1 MSLLA
6 AAVQAVSYLGG
17 ALALSVALNVVWQ
30 LVAPRDPTKPPLV
43 FHYVPVIGC
52 AVSYGM
58 DPMGFLD
65 DCKRR
70 YGPVF
75 TYPLL
80 GRRITCTLGPMGSNF
95 VLNGKLAHVNAEEA
109 YTHLTT
115 PVFGTEVVYDVPNHV
130 LMEQKKFVKFG
141 LTTDNFRRYVGLI
154 RTEVRGYLNT
164 HVYAEGRKTQQKG
177 VDAFTTSSEITILTA
192 SATLQGREVRAAMD
206 KSFAQLYHDLD
217 GGFTP
222 LNFVFP
228 NLPLPSYRRRDRA
241 QLKMREFYIS
251 ILEKRRAS
259 GQEPDLDML
268 TALQNQEYKTGEPLT
283 DKQIAHIMIALLMAG
298 QHTSAATGAWAILRL
313 GENQDLQRRLYEEQ
327 LEHHLDKET
336 DTLRALTY
344 ENMQTPLLMAFIKE
358 LLRVH
363 PPLHSL
369 MRKIIL
375 DCPVPASVGSPSAEP
390 NASAAF
396 KKRNEGVAYVVP
408 KGEFVLAAPGYSQ
421 VDDSIWGKDAKEFR
435 TERWM
440 EEGNKVPGD
449 EDEGEEDYGWG
460 KISKGG
466 KSAYLPFGAGRH
478 RCIGEQ
484 FANVQLGII
493 IATLVRENTWTLDN
507 PFPGN
512 DYTTMIVM
520 PAKPRNV
527 TFSRREATVKETK
540 E

>member
-1 MSLLA
+1 M
-6 AAVQAVSYLGG
+6 GG
-17 ALALSVALNVVWQ
+17 YVTLALTGVLYTIGAFASIVTLNVLYQ
-30 LVAPRDPTKPPLV
+30 LLAPRDPTRPPLV

-58 DPMGFLD
+58 DPLGFLD
-65 DCKRR
+65 DCKRK

-80 GRRITCTLGPMGSNF
+80 GRKITATLGPLGSNF

-141 LTTDNFRRYVGLI
+141 LTTENFRRYVGLI
-154 RTEVRGYLNT
+154 RQEVLGYVST
-164 HVYAEGRKTQQKG
+164 HVFDQDVKKDAKG

-192 SATLQGREVRAAMD
+192 SATLQGREVRKAMD
-206 KSFAQLYHDLD
+206 KSFAELYHDLD

-259 GQEPDLDML
+259 TDEPDLDML
-268 TALQNQEYKTGEPLT
+268 TALQNQSYRNGEPLT

-313 GENQDLQRRLYEEQ
+313 GENQDLQRRLWEEQ
-327 LEHHLDKET
+327 LEYHMNKET
-336 DTLRALTY
+336 NTLNELTY
-344 ENMQTPLLMAFIKE
+344 ENFQTPLLVATIKE
-358 LLRVH
+358 LLRMH

-369 MRKIIL
+369 MRKVIS
-375 DCPVPASVGSPSAEP
+375 DCPVPASVGAPSAEP
-390 NASAAF
+390 NASSGF
-396 KKRNEGVAYVVP
+396 KKSNESREYVIP

-421 VDDSIWGKDAKEFR
+421 VDESIWGKDAKEFKV
-435 TERWM
+435 ERWL
-440 EEGNKVPGD
+440 ENEGGNKVPGD

-484 FANVQLGII
+484 FAQVQLGTI
-493 IATLVRENTWTLDN
+493 IATLVRELTWTLDQ

-520 PAKPRNV
+520 PASPRNV
-527 TFSRREATVKETK
+527 SFKRRETTK
-540 E
+540 A